1 MIIAI
6 DGPAGSGKTT
16 TALKVAQILG
26 YVHINTGAMYR
37 GIALKFIREK
47 VNLDDTLAINRILNN
62 TQLDFSGPNHGII
75 HLDGED
81 ISAKIK
87 SSLVTKNVSL
97 ISAISEVRVK
107 LVEYQRQMAQG
118 KNVVLEG
125 RDIGTVVFPNADYK
139 FYIVADIKVRAK
151 RRKKEIIS
159 TGENISMEE
168 VILFIQARDKK
179 DSSRQHSP
187 LMIAEDAIELDTTK
201 LTIDEQVNYII
212 NIVNKN
218 QKGA

>member
-16 TALKVAQILG
+16 TALKVAQMLG
-26 YVHINTGAMYR
+26 FIHINTGAMYR

-47 VNLDDTLAINRILNN
+47 VNLNDTLTIDRILNN
-62 TQLDFSGPNHGII
+62 IHLEFSGPNLGII

-81 ISAKIK
+81 ISTKIR
-87 SSLVTKNVSL
+87 SSLVTENVSL
-97 ISAISEVRVK
+97 ISSILAVRVK
-107 LVEYQRQMAQG
+107 LVEYQRQMAKG

-125 RDIGTVVFPNADYK
+125 RDIGTVVFPNADHK
-139 FYIVADIKVRAK
+139 FYLVADIEVRAK
-151 RRKKEIIS
+151 RRKKEIES
-159 TGENISMEE
+159 TGEYISMEE
-168 VILFIQARDKK
+168 VILFLQDRDNK
-179 DSSRQHSP
+179 DSSREHSP
-187 LMIAEDAIELDTTK
+187 LMLAEDAIELDTTK

-212 NIVNKN
+212 NIVNKK